1 MEGNKK
7 ETKKKRRKTW
17 WIIVWLLRCKEYKRY
32 KYIKMVK
39 DDAET
44 AALKQELNELID
56 KVKGEQKKQEDC
68 KLAEKCGDMGGA
80 PKCPLSTKKTLK
92 GHINKVNSVHF
103 AGDSR
108 FD

>member
-1 MEGNKK
+1 
-7 ETKKKRRKTW
+7 
-17 WIIVWLLRCKEYKRY
+17 
-32 KYIKMVK
+32 MVK

-44 AALKQELNELID
+44 AALKKELNELIEQC
-56 KVKGEQKKQEDC
+56 KGESSKQVDC

-80 PKCPLSTKKTLK
+80 PKCSLSTKKMLK

-108 FD
+108 WIFFLKIFS